1 MLWWVLFSCWS
12 KSILQAELGRCV
24 ISSGETGIKALNR
37 VPGKLGGVSWV
48 VLLWLLILVPGHLV
62 GGGIYGGVGQALHLA
77 VPGIESKWWTLLFAA
92 IGVGIVLSG
101 TYRFI
106 EKLLTVMVVSFTL
119 ITLSC
124 AVLLQFT
131 EFALTWSDFSI
142 GLSFEFPP
150 VALAAAIAVF
160 GGTGITGNENIAYT
174 YWCTEKGYAR
184 FAGPRDSSDAWVQR
198 ARGWIRVLQT
208 DVWLTLVV
216 LTLATVPFYMLG
228 AGVLHR
234 MGEHPNGLE
243 TLSILSNMYTE
254 TLGEWAFWLFM
265 VGAFFVLFSTLVSG
279 LGGSARMFADSM
291 IVLGVIPNDDY
302 HARLRVMRVFIV
314 ISPAVMTLCYFT
326 VQNPV
331 WLLTVGGIFFAAL
344 APIIAGS
351 VVYLRYRRT
360 DPRLAPSARTDVLL
374 WICFL
379 AMVGMT
385 GYVLY
390 LKFTG

>member
-1 MLWWVLFSCWS
+1 M
-12 KSILQAELGRCV
+12 
-24 ISSGETGIKALNR
+24 
-37 VPGKLGGVSWV
+37 
-48 VLLWLLILVPGHLV
+48 
-62 GGGIYGGVGQALHLA
+62 
-77 VPGIESKWWTLLFAA
+77 
-92 IGVGIVLSG
+92 
-101 TYRFI
+101 
-106 EKLLTVMVVSFTL
+106 
-119 ITLSC
+119 
-124 AVLLQFT
+124 LLQFT

-344 APIIAGS
+344 APIIAGN